1 MTAAPHNPSATAQ
14 RVHVRSAEANDELR
28 RDLAIADRLSTL
40 LDSQFNIAG
49 VKFGLD
55 GIIGLVPGV
64 GDGITGLLSLYPIY
78 LAGRHN
84 LGGTTIARML
94 GNVGIDFIVGLVPV
108 LGDFFDV
115 AFKAN
120 RRNFK
125 LFREAVDRKF
135 GPGTMD
141 ASRPEPL

>member
-1 MTAAPHNPSATAQ
+1 MTAAHAPQ
-14 RVHVRSAEANDELR
+14 RVQVRSTEASDELR
-28 RDLAIADRLSTL
+28 RDLAIADRLATL

-49 VKFGLD
+49 VRFGLD

-64 GDGITGLLSLYPIY
+64 GDGITALLSLYPIY

-84 LGGTTIARML
+84 LGGGVIARML
-94 GNVGIDFIVGLVPV
+94 GNVGLDFLVGLVPV

-125 LFREAVDRKF
+125 LFRQAVDKKY
-135 GPGTMD
+135 GPGVMD
-141 ASRPEPL
+141 RPRPDVV